1 MATHS
6 STPAWK
12 FPWTEKPGSIKSV
25 GLQRVR
31 HGHKGACNS
40 CPMLQ
45 FCPLSVS
52 GSVKRKPAPLHSLR
66 FSFASNRTHSLAQ
79 MTSGRRTF
87 IGAQPRRISNKLT
100 MTLYYLIYKLIF
112 NVVVKITFSYVL
124 WVGQKVHS
132 GFCKKLVKSPNKLF
146 DQPIHCKLKNFI
158 KILKKEGNTL

>member
-1 MATHS
+1 MDRE
-6 STPAWK
+6 AWK
-12 FPWTEKPGSIKSV
+12 HKVRGVVEGQTRPQGSMQFLPYVAVLSTVCLRKCKEEACTAPFSK
-25 GLQRVR
+25 QR
-31 HGHKGACNS
+31 
-40 CPMLQ
+40 
-45 FCPLSVS
+45 
-52 GSVKRKPAPLHSLR
+52 LR